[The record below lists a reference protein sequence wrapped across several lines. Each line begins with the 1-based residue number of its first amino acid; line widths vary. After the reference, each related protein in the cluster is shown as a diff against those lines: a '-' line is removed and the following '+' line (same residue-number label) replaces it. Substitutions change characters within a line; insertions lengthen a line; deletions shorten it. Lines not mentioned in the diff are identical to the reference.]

1 MQSKYAY
8 ALSLLGLKP
17 SSWKTTS
24 WVNFRDTHKLPSD
37 IINLNTDE
45 NGEVI
50 DPLPAS
56 ADEFNALVKSYAD
69 ELTRPLNDAVCVLD
83 ADLFFE
89 QPVDKQEKMF
99 KSWLST
105 CEGMYFPTY
114 ILTLNQATK
123 DFLKK
128 NFRFRYADDGSAM
141 VYRRVVD
148 VAGTIWEECPD
159 SKRPFSTLQG
169 SLRLDLEKTIVA
181 TSPAKEVDVF
191 YVSKETKK
199 IEYMRNVPF
208 YKMYAQ
214 HRQEFINGI
223 KGSEGNVTLLIAK
236 FDEFVT
242 TLKRQHNDGPNKW
255 EVQQGMMNL
264 AEKLAEMDEAID
276 SYDFIYSPDFSPVD
290 LTNDP
295 DVDAFAYF
303 DLHTLKPGPTPDFD
317 GFMDA
322 VVPACRD
329 MFMAAVYATVFA
341 MSLLNQYIW
350 IHGEGGDGKSSF
362 LNALMKFLGNRLCCS
377 LGQTM
382 NSEFGL
388 ENAVGKRMIILSDV
402 KTGLSVKSQLI
413 HNLTGHDPVSIN
425 RKNKPIITKELQPIV
440 WVAANEAPDV
450 NFDARNE
457 ARRCLYIKMQEPSEE
472 VQKKFYFLNED
483 GTFATD
489 PEGRKINNGFDLTG
503 GLLKEMPAIL
513 YKCKQAF
520 EKVCPA
526 PYSVIRPTAGAIS
539 LAEDNCIDLSV
550 DVWRTYIDETF
561 DFSDKEARM
570 LNTEIYEALEETKQM
585 HSDRTKLD
593 NFAKRDV
600 RRLLTV
606 VYKCGRKKIDG
617 TRYML
622 GLKRKNQ

>member
-1 MQSKYAY
+1 MQSKHAY

-17 SSWKTTS
+17 KTWKSTG
-24 WVNFRDTHKLPSD
+24 WMNFRDTHKLPPD
-37 IINLNTDE
+37 ILDFKTDE
-45 NGEVI
+45 NGELLE
-50 DPLPAS
+50 PPPAS
-56 ADEFNALVKSYAD
+56 ADEFNALARSFLEEV
-69 ELTRPLNDAVCVLD
+69 TQPMNVAVCVID
-83 ADLFFE
+83 ADDYVSLTAE
-89 QPVDKQEKMF
+89 KKDKTF
-99 KSWLST
+99 KAWLATGES
-105 CEGMYFPTY
+105 MYFPTY
-114 ILTLNQATK
+114 VLTLNKLTK
-123 DFLKK
+123 DFMRE
-128 NFRFRYADDGSAM
+128 NFRFKYADDGTPI
-141 VYRRVVD
+141 VFRRVID
-148 VAGTIWEECPD
+148 VEGTIWEEAPD
-159 SKRPFSTLQG
+159 SSKPFSTLQG
-169 SLRLDLEKTIVA
+169 KLRLDLEKTLVA
-181 TSPAKEVDVF
+181 TSVAKEVDVF
-191 YVSKETKK
+191 YSNKKDGK
-199 IEYMRNVPF
+199 IEYETNIPF
-208 YKMYAQ
+208 YRLY
-214 HRQEFINGI
+214 RRYREDFI
-223 KGSEGNVTLLIAK
+223 KGITGKEENVTVVIGE
-236 FDEFVT
+236 FDSFVSN
-242 TLKRQHNDGPNKW
+242 LQRQHNEGPNKW
-255 EVQQGMMNL
+255 EVQKGL
-264 AEKLAEMDEAID
+264 AQINQTLEEMDGAIN
-276 SYDFIYSPDFSPVD
+276 SYDFIYSPDFEPVD

-303 DLHTLKPGPTPDFD
+303 DLNTMKPGPTPDFD

-322 VVPACRD
+322 VVPVCRD

-341 MSLLNQYIW
+341 QSLLNQYIW